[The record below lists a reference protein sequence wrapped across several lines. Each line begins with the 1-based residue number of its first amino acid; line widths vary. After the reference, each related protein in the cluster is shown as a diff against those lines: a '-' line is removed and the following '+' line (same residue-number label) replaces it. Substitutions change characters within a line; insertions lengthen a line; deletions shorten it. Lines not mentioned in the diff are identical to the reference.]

1 MKHQLSKIK
10 PIDTLR
16 ALREAEAELE
26 RPESTG
32 APVFI
37 HVAPQEIL
45 ERLEL
50 FQPRRPGWGTRTL
63 ETSHVNSLKARIV
76 RKGELD
82 PPLVV
87 RLAGKWTVVDGH
99 HRLAAY
105 AKAKHTAPIKCEWFA
120 GTVREAMDASLSRN
134 EKTHLRVDQGD
145 KWEASWLRTQ
155 LDWDGDDGW
164 TSSKQQVVTLTGS
177 GEGTVAAQRR
187 AFKQHHNYSR
197 HGEHH
202 PVGEKLHDTLGPDLR
217 IHTWNRVNR
226 VLLDLSPK
234 EFNASEAA
242 AKLSGQLTRRMTN
255 KLSEDPE
262 VTAQALWLY
271 DREAYPKLLEAMQ
284 HHLRSQQEAE
294 RAEADQGA
302 YGSLEDDD

>member
-10 PIDTLR
+10 PLDTVKALR
-16 ALREAEAELE
+16 AAEAELE
-26 RPESTG
+26 KPESTG
-32 APVFI
+32 APVF
-37 HVAPQEIL
+37 VQVPPQDIV

-63 ETSHVNSLKARIV
+63 ETDHVNSLKTRII

-105 AKAKHTAPIKCEWFA
+105 AKAKYTAPIKCEWFA

-134 EKTHLRVDQGD
+134 EKTHLKVDQGD

-155 LDWDGDDGW
+155 LDWNGDGW
-164 TSSKQQVVTLTGS
+164 TSSKQQVVSLTGS
-177 GEGTVAAQRR
+177 GEGTVALQRR
-187 AFKQHHNYSR
+187 AFKWHYNYTR

-202 PVGEKLHDTLGPDLR
+202 PTGEKLHDTLGPDLL
-217 IHTWNRVNR
+217 IHTWSKVNR
-226 VLLDLSPK
+226 VLRDLSPN
-234 EFNASEAA
+234 EFDANEAA

-271 DREAYPKLLEAMQ
+271 DREAYPRLLEAMQ
-284 HHLRSQQEAE
+284 RHLSSQLEAE
-294 RAEADQGA
+294 RAEADQGT
-302 YGSLEDDD
+302 YGGLEDDD

>member
-10 PIDTLR
+10 PLDTVKALR
-16 ALREAEAELE
+16 AAEAELE

-37 HVAPQEIL
+37 HVAPQEIV

-63 ETSHVNSLKARIV
+63 EMSHVNSLKARIV

-87 RLAGKWTVVDGH
+87 KLAGKWTVVDGH

-105 AKAKHTAPIKCEWFA
+105 AKAKYTAPIKCEWFA

-145 KWEASWLRTQ
+145 KWEAAWLRTQ
-155 LDWDGDDGW
+155 LDWNGDDW
-164 TSSKQQVVTLTGS
+164 RSSKAQVVTLTGC
-177 GEGTVAAQRR
+177 GEGTVAKMRQ
-187 AFKQHHNYSR
+187 AFKRHYNYSR

-202 PVGEKLHDTLGPDLR
+202 AIGEKLHNTLGPDLL
-217 IHTWNRVNR
+217 IHTWSKVNR

-234 EFNASEAA
+234 EFDASEAA

-271 DREAYPKLLEAMQ
+271 DRETYPKLLEAMQ
-284 HHLRSQQEAE
+284 QHLRSQQEAE
-294 RAEADQGA
+294 RAEADQGT

>member
-10 PIDTLR
+10 PIDTVK

-26 RPESTG
+26 RPENTVG
-32 APVFI
+32 PVYV
-37 HVAPQEIL
+37 HAAPQDIV

-50 FQPRRPGWGTRTL
+50 FQPRRPGWGMRTL
-63 ETSHVNSLKARIV
+63 ETSHVNNLKARII

-87 RLAGKWTVVDGH
+87 KLAGRWTVVDGH

-134 EKTHLRVDQGD
+134 EKKHLEVDQGD
-145 KWEASWLRTQ
+145 KWEQAWLRTQ
-155 LDWDGDDGW
+155 LDWTGEGW
-164 TSSKQQVVTLTGS
+164 TSSKHQVVTLTGS
-177 GEGTVAAQRR
+177 GEGTVAEMRK
-187 AFKQHHNYSR
+187 AFKLHYNYSR

-202 PVGEKLHDTLGPDLR
+202 PIGEKLHNRLGPDLR
-217 IHTWNRVNR
+217 IHTWWKVKE
-226 VLLDLSPK
+226 VLRDVSPK
-234 EFNASEAA
+234 EHNANEAA
-242 AKLSGQLTRRMTN
+242 AKLAGQLTRKLTN

-271 DREAYPKLLEAMQ
+271 SPDTYFPLLEAMQ
-284 HHLRSQQEAE
+284 RHLRNQLEAE

-302 YGSLEDDD
+302 FGGLEDDD